1 MLWVQWYFE
10 GTWHT
15 PFMKRRPDE
24 FELATHP
31 YRLAWHDISTDD
43 LVVEEGRSHMTLLRK
58 DLLEDFRSMARDLSE
73 KIRLAKTLAPEFPDK
88 YRDMEHSRQGM
99 QTAIAILDCAPQ
111 TEHATRMTVASFQR
125 HFLKSL
131 ACLDYFNLWRFRM
144 SDSETVVHAVDTS
157 IMGLVTPNVLIA
169 QRFYQIGVPVWLV
182 RPPDALLTD
191 MKIVE
196 QVPLTES
203 VVPPQVFV
211 TEIHP
216 GTRSVMTCPP
226 SAARNRA
233 CQGLHLGGIN
243 LGHSANEMQPGDA
256 HQWEYVGAFP
266 EFV

>member
-1 MLWVQWYFE
+1 
-10 GTWHT
+10 
-15 PFMKRRPDE
+15 
-24 FELATHP
+24 
-31 YRLAWHDISTDD
+31 
-43 LVVEEGRSHMTLLRK
+43 
-58 DLLEDFRSMARDLSE
+58 MARDLSE
-73 KIRLAKTLAPEFPDK
+73 KIRLAKTLAPDFPEK

-99 QTAIAILDCAPQ
+99 QTAITVLDCAPQ

-125 HFLKSL
+125 HFLESL
-131 ACLDYFNLWRFRM
+131 ACLDYFNLWRFWM
-144 SDSETVVHAVDTS
+144 SDSETVVHTVDTS

-169 QRFYQIGVPVWLV
+169 QHFYQIGVPVWLV
-182 RPPDALLTD
+182 CPPDALPTD

-211 TEIHP
+211 AEIHP